1 MKLRDIMTDELSCV
15 NPDTSVNEA
24 ARVMK
29 NLNVGSVPV
38 CEGKKPV
45 GIITDRDI
53 TIRNVADENYPDQP
67 VNKIMSSNL
76 VYGSP
81 DMEVEEAARI
91 MADNQIRRLPV
102 VENGNLIGIVSLGD
116 IAVDS
121 NADMEASKALT
132 NISVPSKPAK

>member
-1 MKLRDIMTDELSCV
+1 MKLRDIMTDDLSCV
-15 NPDTSVNEA
+15 NPNSSVNKA

-53 TIRNVADENYPDQP
+53 TIRNVADKNNPDQP

-81 DMEVEEAARI
+81 DMSVDEAAQI
-91 MADNQIRRLPV
+91 MADNQIRRLPI
-102 VENGNLIGIVSLGD
+102 VENGKLIGIVSLGD

-121 NADMEASKALT
+121 SADIEAAEALT
-132 NISVPSKPAK
+132 NISVPSKPAR